1 MHSLYV
7 IMSSLLTLGQTLARL
22 CTLCRLQAL
31 LRNKHVQNITLTIIR
46 NHAIQL
52 VILLYTRNDNNTAIT
67 FPFKIPGAQSPL
79 HRSYF
84 YPLSPYSPLQSLFVQ
99 GGRAIFNNTMQIYH
113 NIYTLCLC

>member
-52 VILLYTRNDNNTAIT
+52 VILLYTRNDNNTAIP
-67 FPFKIPGAQSPL
+67 FPFKNPGAQSPL
-79 HRSYF
+79 F
-84 YPLSPYSPLQSLFVQ
+84 LSSFPFVQ
-99 GGRAIFNNTMQIYH
+99 RARAIFSTTRRK
-113 NIYTLCLC
+113 YTIFPTLYVFVKCQGSK